1 MTSPLERLHH
11 GDGSTTHPLQ
21 VLHLHWIPEPLRKFG
36 VQADLNQE
44 HAVAAVAWAAI
55 GPVLA
60 IGGGLVFGLWYAIA
74 VATTLVVV
82 PVILAARWS
91 GRRTHQ
97 LVSALPDGVEMV
109 GRSLRS
115 GASFTQAL
123 HEVVADAPPVLAT
136 ELRQVLDGIEMGQPA
151 WHSLRV
157 WADDVGQ
164 PEVRIV
170 ASAFAL
176 ASENEAGASRSLEG
190 VSQSLRDR
198 TALAGEIRSHTAQA
212 AASMQALVLLPVGF
226 LTIDSLGDQRTI
238 GYLTTERLGQ
248 FCLVIGVVLNTAGW
262 AWMKSIVHRRLPA

>member
-1 MTSPLERLHH
+1 MASPLERLHH
-11 GDGSTTHPLQ
+11 GDRSTTHPRRLPHLQ
-21 VLHLHWIPEPLRKFG
+21 TIPEPLRKFG

-55 GPVLA
+55 GPFLA
-60 IGGGLVFGLWYAIA
+60 IGAGLVFGLWSGIA

-82 PVILAARWS
+82 PIVLAARWS
-91 GRRTHQ
+91 GRRTNQ
-97 LVSALPDGVEMV
+97 LLSALPDAVEMV

-123 HEVVADAPPVLAT
+123 HEVAADAPPVVAV
-136 ELRQVLDGIEMGQPA
+136 EMRQVLGGIEMGQPA
-151 WHSLRV
+151 WHSLRA
-157 WADDVGQ
+157 WADDVGR

-170 ASAFAL
+170 ASALAL

-198 TALAGEIRSHTAQA
+198 TALAAEIRSHTAQA

-226 LTIDSLGDQRTI
+226 LSIDALGDQRSI
-238 GYLTTERLGQ
+238 RYLTTERLGQ
-248 FCLVIGVVLNTAGW
+248 LCLVIGVLLNTVGW
-262 AWMKSIVHRRLPA
+262 AWMKSIVHRRLPS